1 MLCLCGFALYSR
13 WVPLTFRI
21 LLVYHLLA
29 HASPEYNQLQCT
41 FYEGG
46 CTKFS
51 PGYAFSSLTPYFLEE
66 RFAD

>member
-29 HASPEYNQLQCT
+29 QLPLST
-41 FYEGG
+41 TNFSTRF
-46 CTKFS
+46 TKEAAQNS
-51 PGYAFSSLTPYFLEE
+51 VLDMLSLV
-66 RFAD
+66 